1 MNLVV
6 NARDA
11 MPDGGDIGIR
21 TENVTLSEPLE
32 RDRARVPAG
41 RYVCLSVTDTGSG
54 IPPEIRDNMFDP
66 FVTTKKTG
74 EGTGLGLSTAYGIVK
89 QTGGFIFADS
99 EAGQGTRFSI

>member
-1 MNLVV
+1 
-6 NARDA
+6 
-11 MPDGGDIGIR
+11 
-21 TENVTLSEPLE
+21 
-32 RDRARVPAG
+32 VPAG